1 LKSHFEALTVSILRW
16 ILKAER
22 KIVYRDV
29 LAQNDEAGMEKPQ
42 TSA

>member
-1 LKSHFEALTVSILRW
+1 VSILRW

-29 LAQNDEAGMEKPQ
+29 LAQNDEDGME
-42 TSA
+42 